1 MELADVAPH
10 KPGALPALRP
20 TTACSLGPTPAGA
33 LALVAWQTAHWALNS
48 LPPAAASPAMA
59 GLAISIAASA
69 AAIVVAVFIMLFLFR
84 TPPR

>member
-1 MELADVAPH
+1 MSPTNRTQSRVSSPCPLDQRLLAY
-10 KPGALPALRP
+10 AL
-20 TTACSLGPTPAGA
+20 GGGA